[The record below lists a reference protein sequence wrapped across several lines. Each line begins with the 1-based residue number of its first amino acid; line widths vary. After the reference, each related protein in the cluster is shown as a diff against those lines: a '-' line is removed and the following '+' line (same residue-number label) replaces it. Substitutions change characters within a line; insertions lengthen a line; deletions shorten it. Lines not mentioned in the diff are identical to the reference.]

1 MNIKQREEIIKG
13 ALAYCEGALRSSK
26 CCITEPYEDTGY
38 TLQRI
43 NTALEILELIREGS
57 SHEL

>member
-1 MNIKQREEIIKG
+1 MEIKQREEIIKG
-13 ALAYCEGALRSSK
+13 ALDYCEGALLSSK
-26 CCITEPYEDTGY
+26 CCITGRIGDTGY

-43 NTALEILELIREGS
+43 NTALEILELIRKGS